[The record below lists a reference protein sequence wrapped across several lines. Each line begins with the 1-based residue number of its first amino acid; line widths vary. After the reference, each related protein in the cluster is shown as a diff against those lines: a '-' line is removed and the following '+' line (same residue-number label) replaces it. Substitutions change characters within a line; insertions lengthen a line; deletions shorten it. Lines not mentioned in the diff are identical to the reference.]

1 MTLSR
6 PYPTA
11 VDENHQQIGLPGDLS
26 QGKFRPGQVLNV
38 PGPVDLFTQ
47 PSSGAPG
54 PIPHKRSS
62 AEVHHRTNHF
72 YSINANGVFRYLYP
86 LEFISLVLVFL
97 HETKEVSI
105 ALPPE
110 SREIKPKATLKR
122 LQVWP
127 VGRA

>member
-6 PYPTA
+6 TYPTA

-26 QGKFRPGQVLNV
+26 QGKFRPGQVHNV

-97 HETKEVSI
+97 HETKEVTI
-105 ALPPE
+105 ALPL
-110 SREIKPKATLKR
+110 T
-122 LQVWP
+122 
-127 VGRA
+127 